1 MRVQVKGNIRLR
13 HMWDRLSKRP
23 RRYYLGRREE
33 AGKWEELLTF
43 AREYRVSDEEVRE
56 YLEYYLDEDANTTKA
71 EYVLLSLSLGV
82 ELWGSSGGTRAHSG
96 RR

>member
-1 MRVQVKGNIRLR
+1 M
-13 HMWDRLSKRP
+13 
-23 RRYYLGRREE
+23 
-33 AGKWEELLTF
+33 
-43 AREYRVSDEEVRE
+43 SDEEVRE